1 MVTTPP
7 GMVCSKTN
15 ELHFVVLEI
24 ILHLTI
30 TQSAYI
36 LRVTIGPPAK
46 RHFNGVSLVGRL
58 WPGLHANWGWVSSG
72 LIFCFLNPKIDGVL
86 MALIGVI
93 LYAGLTYL
101 PGHMVM
107 MFHFLLGTH
116 ET

>member
-1 MVTTPP
+1 MRD
-7 GMVCSKTN
+7 N
-15 ELHFVVLEI
+15 
-24 ILHLTI
+24 
-30 TQSAYI
+30 TQSDNNPANI
-36 LRVTIGPPAK
+36 HPPATIGPPAK
-46 RHFNGVSLVGRL
+46 RHFNGVSLVGRQ
-58 WPGLHANWGWVSSG
+58 WPAFTCQLEMDEYWLDFFLN
-72 LIFCFLNPKIDGVL
+72 LYLYLYCFLNPYIDGVL